1 MNVNEDSD
9 SIIEVMEMVK
19 KYIHAKKLEENVD
32 LSDKHMVRTWCM
44 IQSKECSLKKNTW
57 QYDDLLK
64 SPTKND
70 MTTYILKNR
79 QMLERTETERA
90 KRSRKNNIAYIPI
103 IEYLIKIIMSLH
115 RYMKP

>member
-1 MNVNEDSD
+1 MNINEDSD
-9 SIIEVMEMVK
+9 SIIDLLKMVK
-19 KYIHAKKLEENVD
+19 KYIHDKKLEENVD

-44 IQSKECSLKKNTW
+44 IQSKEWLIKKKTW

-64 SPTKND
+64 IPTKND

-79 QMLERTETERA
+79 QMLERTENERA
-90 KRSRKNNIAYIPI
+90 ERVRENNIVYLPI